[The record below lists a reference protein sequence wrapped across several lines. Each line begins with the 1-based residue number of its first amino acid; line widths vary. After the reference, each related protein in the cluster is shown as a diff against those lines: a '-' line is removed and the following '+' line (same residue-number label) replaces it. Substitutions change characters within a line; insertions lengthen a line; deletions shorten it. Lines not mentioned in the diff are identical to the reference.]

1 MILSRACT
9 YGIQAVVYTATQ
21 NPNGY
26 VSIAEAARELNIPF
40 YFLTKV
46 LQTLTDNK
54 LLLSKRGANG
64 GIMLAKK
71 SADISLLD
79 IIAAIDGLGV
89 FQECILGLPG
99 CGHASPCPIHQYWSG
114 QREKLREHFSK
125 TTLADVAQNVRE
137 RAFRI
142 ASIEDIKTNILNIEV

>member
-71 SADISLLD
+71 AVDISLLD
-79 IIAAIDGLGV
+79 IISAIDGLSV
-89 FQECILGLPG
+89 FEECILGLPG
-99 CGHASPCPIHQYWSG
+99 CGHASPCPIHHHWAG
-114 QREKLREHFSK
+114 QREKLRAHFSK

-137 RAFRI
+137 RVFRI
-142 ASIEDIKTNILNIEV
+142 ASIDDVTKNVLKIEL